1 MNGDDEDGLILYL
14 DVRIW
19 NFPILNIR
27 SKVNYPPLSLTA

>member
-1 MNGDDEDGLILYL
+1 MNGDDEDGLIPDL

-27 SKVNYPPLSLTA
+27 GKMEL

>member
-19 NFPILNIR
+19 NFPILNICG
-27 SKVNYPPLSLTA
+27 KMEL

>member
-19 NFPILNIR
+19 NFLILNIR
-27 SKVNYPPLSLTA
+27 SKMEL